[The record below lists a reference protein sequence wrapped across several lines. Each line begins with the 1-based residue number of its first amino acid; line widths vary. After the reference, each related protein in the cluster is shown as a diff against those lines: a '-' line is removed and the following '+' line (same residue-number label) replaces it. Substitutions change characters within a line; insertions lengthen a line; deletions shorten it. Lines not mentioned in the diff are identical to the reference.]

1 MKFARIHLKNVSR
14 SFAFCIERLP
24 EPFRT
29 QVAYGYLL
37 CRILD
42 TIEDSTWE
50 DSSLQILKFQEFDAA
65 LEGRSILPANWSEEF
80 PQNIPEGE
88 RVLLLQA
95 HEVLSRFYSFSE
107 EVQAIMREV
116 VVSMS
121 HGMLRFVRQKQNGV
135 FRLHSLFEVN
145 KYCFFVAGVVG
156 EMLTRLFV
164 KMQCAA
170 VEMKSNSVLL
180 DSFHFGLFLQ
190 KINLLKDQGRDEREG
205 RFFVP
210 VRDEVRASLR
220 GHAEAAFEYLLR
232 IPKEQSGYRLF
243 CAWSLLLGLASMPF
257 IDRSW
262 KDRIECKIPRVK
274 TVQLLAEVERVIS
287 DNEKLRKIFERL
299 AERAQL
305 TSGMVSEAGLES
317 SSKSLSEKSRIM
329 DGIHE
334 AIPASPTRIINE
346 SSANVA
352 GEAPTW
358 AIRECYAGVLDD
370 SGLAQLGLIG

>member
-1 MKFARIHLKNVSR
+1 MKFARVHLKNVSR

-42 TIEDSTWE
+42 TIEDSAWS
-50 DSSLQILKFQEFDAA
+50 DSSQQILKFQEFDAA
-65 LEGRSILPANWSEEF
+65 LEGKSVLPVNWSENF
-80 PQNIPEGE
+80 PHDIPEGE
-88 RVLLLQA
+88 RLLLRDA
-95 HEVLSRFYSFSE
+95 HEVLARFYTFSD
-107 EVQAIMREV
+107 EVQVIMREV

-121 HGMLRFVRQKQNGV
+121 HGMLRFVRQKRDGV
-135 FRLHSLFEVN
+135 FRLHSLLEVN

-164 KMQCAA
+164 KMQSAA
-170 VEMKSNSVLL
+170 VEMKSNTVLL

-190 KINLLKDQGRDEREG
+190 KVNLLKDQGRDEREG

-210 VRDEVRASLR
+210 ARDEVRASLR

-262 KDRIECKIPRVK
+262 KERMEYKIPRLK

-287 DNEKLRKIFERL
+287 DNEKLRKIFDRL
-299 AERAQL
+299 SARAQL
-305 TSGMVSEAGLES
+305 TAGANSETALEFNR
-317 SSKSLSEKSRIM
+317 KNLQ
-329 DGIHE
+329 DQE
-334 AIPASPTRIINE
+334 AIAAGGDSAISTTRG
-346 SSANVA
+346 A
-352 GEAPTW
+352 GESASVGASSW
-358 AIRECYAGVLDD
+358 AIRECYSGVLDD
-370 SGLAQLGLIG
+370 SGLAQLGVLG